1 MGMSSPYVQTGRIA
15 QKLRTRNVLLQAAR
29 ALIERGLTPTVEDA
43 AAEASIARTTAY
55 RYFPN
60 QHALIAASYPDLQ
73 ADSLLADDAPADPG
87 ARLAIVLDRYLQMT
101 VRQEA
106 ALRTA
111 LRLSL
116 ESDGKEL
123 VLRRGRVIGWVEDAL
138 APLRNRMSA
147 QEIGR
152 LARAIRAAAGIEALI
167 WLCDVGGLSRREAVK
182 LMKWSAHA
190 LLRAAVEDKRQLA
203 AVGR

>member
-1 MGMSSPYVQTGRIA
+1 MSMSIPYEETGRTA
-15 QKLRTRNVLLQAAR
+15 QKSRTRGVLLEAAR

-43 AAEASIARTTAY
+43 AAEAAVARTTAY

-60 QHALIAASYPDLQ
+60 QHALMAASYPDLQ

-87 ARLAIVLDRYLQMT
+87 ARLAIVLDRYLEMT
-101 VRQEA
+101 VREEA

-111 LRLSL
+111 LLLSL
-116 ESDGKEL
+116 KSGGNEL
-123 VLRRGRVIGWVEDAL
+123 VLRRGRAIGWVEDAL
-138 APLRNRMSA
+138 APLRKLMSA
-147 QEIGR
+147 REIGR

-190 LLRAAVEDKRQLA
+190 LLGAAVEDKRQS